1 MSLVLL
7 CLFDRMEKIAMKKF
21 ELTADRIEE
30 KGVTLHRIKAL
41 IDFGDVKAG
50 ELGGYVEKEE
60 NLSQYGNAWVYR
72 HAKVFGNAY
81 IYGNA
86 CVCGNALVYGNAWLS
101 GKALVYGN
109 AQVFG
114 EARVYKNAQVLGN
127 ARICD
132 YARIFDN
139 VRIYDNARI
148 FGDAQVFG
156 NAWVYGNA
164 EVYDDAHIY
173 GNAEVYDDAEVYSNA
188 RVRSNADYIYLK
200 GFGSHNRSTT
210 IFRTKSE
217 NICVSCGCFIGSLQE
232 FENKVKET
240 HGNNKF
246 AKEYLAL
253 VEAAKIH
260 FEV

>member
-1 MSLVLL
+1 
-7 CLFDRMEKIAMKKF
+7 MKKF

-81 IYGNA
+81 IYDDA
-86 CVCGNALVYGNAWLS
+86 CVC
-101 GKALVYGN
+101 
-109 AQVFG
+109 
-114 EARVYKNAQVLGN
+114 
-127 ARICD
+127 
-132 YARIFDN
+132 
-139 VRIYDNARI
+139 
-148 FGDAQVFG
+148 
-156 NAWVYGNA
+156 GNA

-188 RVRSNADYIYLK
+188 RICSNADYIYLK

-210 IFRTKSE
+210 IFKAKSG

>member
-1 MSLVLL
+1 
-7 CLFDRMEKIAMKKF
+7 MKKF
-21 ELTADRIEE
+21 ELTADKI
-30 KGVTLHRIKAL
+30 KSNGVTLHRIKAL

-50 ELGGYVEKEE
+50 ELGGYVEKET
-60 NLSQYGNAWVYR
+60 NLSQYGGAWVYR
-72 HAKVFGNAY
+72 HAQVFGNAWVSD
-81 IYGNA
+81 NA

-109 AQVFG
+109 TQVFG
-114 EARVYKNAQVLGN
+114 EARVYEN
-127 ARICD
+127 
-132 YARIFDN
+132 
-139 VRIYDNARI
+139 
-148 FGDAQVFG
+148 AQVFG
-156 NAWVYGNA
+156 NARIFGNA
-164 EVYDDAHIY
+164 QIYDNTRIF
-173 GNAEVYDDAEVYSNA
+173 GNAEVYDDAEVYGNA
-188 RVRSNADYIYLK
+188 WVCSNADYIYLK

-210 IFRTKSE
+210 IFRAKSG

>member
-1 MSLVLL
+1 
-7 CLFDRMEKIAMKKF
+7 MKKF
-21 ELTADRIEE
+21 ELTADKI
-30 KGVTLHRIKAL
+30 KSNGVTLHRIKAL

-50 ELGGYVEKEE
+50 ELGGYVEKET
-60 NLSQYGNAWVYR
+60 NLSQYGGAWVSD
-72 HAKVFGNAY
+72 
-81 IYGNA
+81 NA

-109 AQVFG
+109 TQVFG
-114 EARVYKNAQVLGN
+114 EARVYENAQVLGN
-127 ARICD
+127 ARIFD
-132 YARIFDN
+132 YARIFGN
-139 VRIYDNARI
+139 ARIYDNTRI
-148 FGDAQVFG
+148 FGNALVFEDAC
-156 NAWVYGNA
+156 VYG
-164 EVYDDAHIY
+164 DTRICSD
-173 GNAEVYDDAEVYSNA
+173 
-188 RVRSNADYIYLK
+188 ADYIYLK

-210 IFRTKSE
+210 IFRAKSG

>member
-1 MSLVLL
+1 
-7 CLFDRMEKIAMKKF
+7 MEKIAMKKF

-86 CVCGNALVYGNAWLS
+86 CV
-101 GKALVYGN
+101 
-109 AQVFG
+109 
-114 EARVYKNAQVLGN
+114 
-127 ARICD
+127 
-132 YARIFDN
+132 
-139 VRIYDNARI
+139 
-148 FGDAQVFG
+148 
-156 NAWVYGNA
+156 
-164 EVYDDAHIY
+164 YDDAHIY
-173 GNAEVYDDAEVYSNA
+173 GNAEVYSNA
-188 RVRSNADYIYLK
+188 RVCSNADYIYLK

-210 IFRTKSE
+210 IFRAKSG

>member
-1 MSLVLL
+1 
-7 CLFDRMEKIAMKKF
+7 MKKF

-86 CVCGNALVYGNAWLS
+86 W
-101 GKALVYGN
+101 
-109 AQVFG
+109 
-114 EARVYKNAQVLGN
+114 
-127 ARICD
+127 
-132 YARIFDN
+132 
-139 VRIYDNARI
+139 
-148 FGDAQVFG
+148 
-156 NAWVYGNA
+156 
-164 EVYDDAHIY
+164 VYDDAHIY
-173 GNAEVYDDAEVYSNA
+173 GNAEVYSNA
-188 RVRSNADYIYLK
+188 RVCSNADYIYLK

-210 IFRTKSE
+210 IFRAKSG

>member
-1 MSLVLL
+1 
-7 CLFDRMEKIAMKKF
+7 MKKF

-72 HAKVFGNAY
+72 HAQVFGNAWVRD
-81 IYGNA
+81 NA
-86 CVCGNALVYGNAWLS
+86 CVCGDGLVYGNAWLCS
-101 GKALVYGN
+101 N
-109 AQVFG
+109 AQVSS
-114 EARVYKNAQVLGN
+114 
-127 ARICD
+127 D
-132 YARIFDN
+132 
-139 VRIYDNARI
+139 
-148 FGDAQVFG
+148 
-156 NAWVYGNA
+156 
-164 EVYDDAHIY
+164 
-173 GNAEVYDDAEVYSNA
+173 
-188 RVRSNADYIYLK
+188 ADYICLK
-200 GFGSHNRSTT
+200 GFGSRNRNTT
-210 IFRTKSE
+210 MFRTE
-217 NICVSCGCFIGSLQE
+217 NGNICVSCGCFIGSLQE